1 MRDTDGYSPFKIGS
15 SINAGFATELV
26 TMEKENTAVTV
37 SSDGHINLWDYG
49 SADLCSLQV
58 IHHGHSKKANGVS
71 LNPESTDKVF
81 VTCSDDRSCL
91 IWDLRDV
98 LSPGAIGLYE
108 NHNLS
113 FNTVYWTKSTE
124 NNGLIMAGDENG
136 NVLTFDIRKPHS
148 IYSQIAVSER
158 AIKKICFNG

>member
-1 MRDTDGYSPFKIGS
+1 MRDTDGYSLFKIGNS
-15 SINAGFATELV
+15 MNAGYVTGLV

-49 SADLCSLQV
+49 SADLCSLQIV
-58 IHHGHSKKANGVS
+58 HHGHSNKANGVS
-71 LNPESTDKVF
+71 MNPESTEKVF

-108 NHNLS
+108 NHKFS

-148 IYSQIAVSER
+148 IYSQVKASDR